1 MKIIWNQNPLKTVI
15 EIDDR
20 DKERILLF
28 IQNEEYIDILCGLDN
43 AMNGRYS
50 KQEPL
55 TDLEK
60 IRTKVEKW
68 KEIYDMDIDDEEIQ
82 TIERDLKDSHGGD
95 CTCWPASC
103 VKCYTESALG
113 IDTLKGLGKHEAH
126 AIMGAFGENGT
137 IDEALDRLSKPFER
151 VKSEAWAKFSQEDYE
166 KHIPRWEAERER
178 ALIWLKK
185 YKEEHGF

>member
-1 MKIIWNQNPLKTVI
+1 MKIIWNENPLKTVI
-15 EIDDR
+15 EIDER

-28 IQNEEYIDILCGLDN
+28 IQNEAYIDILCNLDN

-60 IRTKVEKW
+60 IKSKIEKW
-68 KEIYDMDIDDEEIQ
+68 EEICNMTIDCEEIQ
-82 TIERDLKDSHGGD
+82 IIESDLKGSHGGD
-95 CTCWPASC
+95 CTCWPISC
-103 VKCYTESALG
+103 MKCYAESALG

-126 AIMGAFGENGT
+126 AIMGAFGENRT
-137 IDEALDRLSKPFER
+137 IDDALRHLYKPTER
-151 VKSEAWAKFSQEDYE
+151 TKLESWAKFSQEDYE

-178 ALIWLKK
+178 ALIWLKN